1 MGEGWRRRDGGAL
14 DERQLSDV
22 VMDVLFRG
30 AAYGVVQRIDV
41 EGGGPRVL
49 RQRITL
55 TEAGAIALGVRLVAG
70 HPGLA

>member
-30 AAYGVVQRIDV
+30 EAYGVVQRIDV
-41 EGGGPRVL
+41 EGAARASFASASP
-49 RQRITL
+49 
-55 TEAGAIALGVRLVAG
+55 
-70 HPGLA
+70 